1 MEITVIYLPVFGIVF
16 AILSVRTLLLRRS
29 LRTAIGDGKSIR
41 LQRAVRVHANFA
53 EYVPIAL
60 LLILVLE
67 QKTDYRIVIHI
78 LCLALLLGRCIHA
91 YGVSQTKENFLFRVA
106 GMALTLTAIVSA
118 SLRLLFV

>member
-29 LRTAIGDGKSIR
+29 LQTAIGDGKNIR
-41 LQRAVRVHANFA
+41 LKRAIRVHANFA

-60 LLILVLE
+60 LLIFVLE
-67 QKTDYRIVIHI
+67 QKTDYTIGIHI

-91 YGVSQTKENFLFRVA
+91 FGVSQTGENFSFRVT
-106 GMALTLTAIVSA
+106 GMALTLMTIISA